1 MVQCLFNMAAPR
13 KLKNLKWWIC
23 TLLFLA
29 TLVNYLDRQTL
40 SVAAPDIAQE
50 FSLNNQQLALINNA
64 FTLAYTVGQLLT
76 GRLVDVLGTKTGFLL
91 IMMVWSAAGI
101 LCSTARGVLS
111 LSIFRFILGFGEAGN
126 WPVSVKAVAEWFP
139 AKSRSIGVAF
149 FSSGSGVGAV
159 LAPILIAQVIVWAG
173 WRSAFIVIGA
183 LGFMWVPLWFW
194 FYHSPKQHWGITPE
208 ELSELEAEHRPQVKR
223 ASGIGAML
231 SEWAGLLRYRQIWG
245 VFLIRFFSDSI
256 LWFYIQWLPKYF
268 ADERGY
274 SMQEIRDNLW
284 IAFLPTTFAA
294 LIGGGAS
301 SWLIR
306 RGWSVDRARK
316 TVMLIAGL
324 LMLSSLPV
332 GLVENDLLAIA
343 LSANAL
349 MAFYAY
355 SVNTLTL
362 PADLVPSRLVAS
374 VSGLSGMG
382 AGIGSVI
389 FTTIV
394 GAVADA
400 YSFTPVFYLIGV
412 LPLLSIS
419 MLFLVTGRID
429 RVIED

>member
-1 MVQCLFNMAAPR
+1 MPAPR
-13 KLKNLKWWIC
+13 KVKNLKWWIC

-40 SVAAPDIAQE
+40 SVAAPDIAEE
-50 FSLNNQQLALINNA
+50 FSLNNQQLALVNNA

-91 IMMVWSAAGI
+91 IMAVWSAAGM
-101 LCSTARGVLS
+101 LCSVSRGVLS
-111 LSIFRFILGFGEAGN
+111 LSFFRFLLGFGEAGN
-126 WPVSVKAVAEWFP
+126 WPVSVKAVSEWFP
-139 AKSRSIGVAF
+139 AKSRSMGVAL

-159 LAPILIAQVIVWAG
+159 LAPVLIAQVIVWAG
-173 WRSAFIVIGA
+173 WRSAFIVIGV
-183 LGFMWVPLWFW
+183 LGFLWIPLWLW
-194 FYHSPKQHWGITPE
+194 LYHSPKDHWAITRE
-208 ELSELEAEHRPQVKR
+208 ELAELEAEYRPPVKR
-223 ASGIGAML
+223 ASGIAAML
-231 SEWAGLLRYRQIWG
+231 REWGGLLRYRQIWG

-274 SMQEIRDNLW
+274 SMQEIRDHLW

-294 LIGGGAS
+294 LLGGGAS
-301 SWLIR
+301 SLLIR

-316 TVMLIAGL
+316 TVMLVTGL
-324 LMLSSLPV
+324 MMLSSIPV
-332 GLVENDLLAIA
+332 GLVQSDLLAIA
-343 LSANAL
+343 LSATAL

-382 AGIGSVI
+382 AGLGSVL
-389 FTTIV
+389 FTTVV

-400 YSFTPVFYLIGV
+400 ESFTPVFYLVGV

-419 MLFLVTGRID
+419 MLFLVTGRIQ